1 MSTKSSPK
9 AKPRTKPTKPKGGR
23 PAGKSPAKSKAGK
36 AKTAKGARRPS
47 GKGAGTGTAGAKVD
61 AAARLRP
68 GQLDGLVIAHMRE
81 RADALPLGPS
91 AVAKGIGRSAGAV
104 GNCLERLAKAD
115 ASPVR
120 RVTEKPRAYDLGSES
135 AEAAS
140 GEAAD

>member
-1 MSTKSSPK
+1 MSTKSRPK
-9 AKPRTKPTKPKGGR
+9 AKPRNKPAKPKGGR
-23 PAGKSPAKSKAGK
+23 PAGKSPTKSKPGK
-36 AKTAKGARRPS
+36 AKAAKGTGRPAR
-47 GKGAGTGTAGAKVD
+47 KAAGTGSAGGKVGTAG
-61 AAARLRP
+61 RLRP
-68 GQLDGLVIAHMRE
+68 GELDGLVIAHMRE